1 MGIFGAL
8 TTAVGGLQAQPFAL
22 ENIAGNI
29 ANSQTTA
36 FKRVDTSF
44 SDLVA
49 DSTVGQQKAGGVL
62 AMSLYTCCGD
72 FQLDKN
78 GFSVNGAGA
87 TTWRGFR
94 SIPRPALNPASVCD
108 TSRTNARSCS
118 VVRTLPMVGTIS
130 LATPN
135 GDKLDVFFVRY
146 WRRYQLVLLWESS
159 CCS

>member
-1 MGIFGAL
+1 MGIFGAM
-8 TTAVGGLQAQPFAL
+8 TTAVGGLRAQSFAL
-22 ENIAGNI
+22 ENISGNI

-44 SDLVA
+44 SDLVS
-49 DSTVGQQKAGGVL
+49 DSTVGQRKAGGVL

-78 GFSVNGAGA
+78 GFPVNGARA

-118 VVRTLPMVGTIS
+118 VARTLRWLRPTAIS
-130 LATPN
+130 STFFCALLA
-135 GDKLDVFFVRY
+135 
-146 WRRYQLVLLWESS
+146 
-159 CCS
+159 